1 MLEPHGSPMKWPG
14 SGPEEEAGEAGVQAR
29 AAQARSQDDA
39 AVHYVFQREPQEA
52 ELPSLAPKQRW
63 AVGDDAIAEN
73 QDKWKNTTPL
83 NMHNMHQQGQIQLK
97 NSQASQHQFIN
108 QAIASSVGTLTMNPS
123 VIGSHP
129 AHLTTNMVHT
139 QLAPMH
145 NHTLGN
151 NLIQNS
157 AMMLPPLQGMQNAP
171 QLGQQGLYDM
181 HQHPGNPMQA
191 MNGIGKS
198 AEHLMY
204 LSQAG
209 MLAPGTNQFLQQG
222 QNQLGLTPVAA
233 IRNQVSFIL

>member
-1 MLEPHGSPMKWPG
+1 MEIYFCSF
-14 SGPEEEAGEAGVQAR
+14 
-29 AAQARSQDDA
+29 
-39 AVHYVFQREPQEA
+39 HYFQ
-52 ELPSLAPKQRW
+52 
-63 AVGDDAIAEN
+63 N
-73 QDKWKNTTPL
+73 QDKWKNPTPMTMN
-83 NMHNMHQQGQIQLK
+83 NMQQGAVQLK
-97 NSQASQHQFIN
+97 NSQTNQQQFIN
-108 QAIASSVGTLTMNPS
+108 QAIASSVGTLINPS

-129 AHLTTNMVHT
+129 AHLPTNMVHT
-139 QLAPMH
+139 QLAPMQ

-151 NLIQNS
+151 NLTIQNS

-171 QLGQQGLYDM
+171 QLGQQGLYDI
-181 HQHPGNPMQA
+181 HQHPGTPMQA

-233 IRNQVSFIL
+233 IRNQVTVLMLVIKYNIICLYVWSYITELITEIHKTSTHKVDR